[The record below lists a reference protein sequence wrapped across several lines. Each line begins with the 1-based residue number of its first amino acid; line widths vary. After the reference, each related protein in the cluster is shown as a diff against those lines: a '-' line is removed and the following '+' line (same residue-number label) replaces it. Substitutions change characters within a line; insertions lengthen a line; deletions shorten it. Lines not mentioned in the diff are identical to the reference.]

1 MPPEQG
7 WTLGAGGMPKA
18 AWLALAIVLVAFA
31 GLLLAVGYMGYGAMI
46 AILAAAAA
54 VNLT

>member
-1 MPPEQG
+1 
-7 WTLGAGGMPKA
+7 MPKA
-18 AWLALAIVLVAFA
+18 AWLGLAILLVVFA

-46 AILAAAAA
+46 AILAPAAA

>member
-1 MPPEQG
+1 VPPEQG